1 MFNAF
6 THCAFCLTPLPNQPL
21 GVGEHV
27 IPLNVY
33 GFWRVHSICRA
44 CKDYFG
50 REVDGLAQKEP
61 AVLEAMERLGLPGL
75 DKLYE
80 QLPYV
85 ATDVIDEKVVRMVR
99 RGNEYRVKVAVEGMQ
114 LFECSESDWLR
125 LGTAWLREQV
135 DRAVSGEQFEHE
147 IGWLKEEYKK
157 LRPGEYV
164 VSEALG
170 YGVRKLQVSTP
181 TIDRTRIAPIT
192 RLIAKIAVCFGWY
205 TLPATAIAHMPG
217 FHTLIRHA
225 RYGDPLPQYAI
236 NWCRLHNEPKYA
248 RLHHIG
254 LNFLSPQAVLMD
266 VTLFGGTNW
275 RVPLKADHPFEVRDR
290 EGRVVEEEHFFL
302 DFSNLERR
310 RKVVSIRW
318 KNEGLKYYDL
328 EA

>member
-1 MFNAF
+1 M
-6 THCAFCLTPLPNQPL
+6 

-33 GFWRVHSICRA
+33 GFWRIHSICPE

-50 REVDGLAQKEP
+50 REVDSLAQKEP
-61 AVLEAMERLGLPGL
+61 VVLEAMKRLGLPGL

-85 ATDVIDEKVVRMVR
+85 ATDVIDGTAVPMVR
-99 RGNEYRVKVAVEGMQ
+99 RGNEYRVTVAVEGMQ
-114 LFECSESDWLR
+114 QLECSESDWLR
-125 LGTAWLREQV
+125 LGTPWLREHV
-135 DRAVSGEQFEHE
+135 DRAVSDEQFEHE
-147 IGWLKEEYKK
+147 IGELKEEYKK
-157 LRPGEYV
+157 LKPGEYV
-164 VSEALG
+164 VSETLG
-170 YGVRKLQVSTP
+170 YGVRKLQASTP

-205 TLPATAIAHMPG
+205 TLPATAIADMPR

-236 NWCRLHNEPKYA
+236 NWCRLHNEPKYT

-254 LNFLSPQAVLMD
+254 LNFLSPCLAFMD
-266 VTLFGGTNW
+266 VTLFGGANW
-275 RVPLKADHPFEVRDR
+275 RVSLQTERPFEVHDR
-290 EGRVVEEEHFFL
+290 EGRIVEEEHFFL
-302 DFSNLERR
+302 DFSDLGRR
-310 RKVVSIRW
+310 RKVVGISR
-318 KNEGLKYYDL
+318 KNEGLKYYDV